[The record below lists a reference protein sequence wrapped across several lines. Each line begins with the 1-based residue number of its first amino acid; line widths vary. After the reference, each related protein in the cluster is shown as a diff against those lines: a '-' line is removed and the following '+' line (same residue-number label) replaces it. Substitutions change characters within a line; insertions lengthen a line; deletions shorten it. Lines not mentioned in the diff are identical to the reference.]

1 MNFLTDFPFSYGQ
14 KSSLLLIFFFHG
26 IVFMVL
32 SLYHGFRNNLSSS
45 KWLSFL
51 LFLGTLYITPYM
63 LGYAGWYGDRNTR
76 EILFFIPF
84 MQVFLIGPVVY
95 FYLKSLL
102 DNRFKIG
109 KKEFVHFIPSIAY
122 LFYSLVIFVTDKLI
136 LEEFYFYAD
145 GRDKDLANC
154 YQVTGLLSMAFYLML
169 SLRVYFAY
177 RKMVFETTS
186 YAESILYRWIR
197 NFIIAFL
204 SLLLLRVLLFI
215 LNPDWGEFG
224 NQFWYYLCFAMV
236 IFYISLNG
244 YSHIVK
250 QSILQNYLIAQTHDE
265 EDETRKVDAPE
276 IQPAANI
283 PNIEEWKFN
292 LDKVIQ
298 EHLLYQNPK
307 LTLAQVAEKMDST
320 PKMISTI
327 VNSGHGMNFND
338 YINRFRVD
346 AVKQLIKSGRL
357 ESLTL
362 LAIALESG
370 FNSKATFNRAFKKH
384 DGMTPKNYVDSIK

>member
-1 MNFLTDFPFSYGQ
+1 
-14 KSSLLLIFFFHG
+14 
-26 IVFMVL
+26 
-32 SLYHGFRNNLSSS
+32 
-45 KWLSFL
+45 
-51 LFLGTLYITPYM
+51 M